1 MTTDD
6 NQEIVRDL
14 SYLVPQLWPEPAA
27 FTLTSKSGCVAAVGE
42 PHATMP

>member
-14 SYLVPQLWPEPAA
+14 AYLVPQLWPEPLRAEGQ
-27 FTLTSKSGCVAAVGE
+27 S
-42 PHATMP
+42 